1 MRGLKYRSMKQQPY
15 HKILAWQEANKF
27 VVEIY
32 RKTDTFPKQEMYG
45 LTSQL
50 RRAAL
55 SIPANIV
62 EGQAKQSS
70 KDFARYLNIAEGSS
84 KECAYYL
91 ELSLTLG
98 FLDNTTFNFLEDIRS
113 RTDFL
118 LRKYKQAILF
128 SLKPF

>member
-1 MRGLKYRSMKQQPY
+1 MKKQPY
-15 HKILAWQEANKF
+15 HKLIAWQEAHQF
-27 VVEIY
+27 VVEVY
-32 RKTDTFPKQEMYG
+32 RKTELFPKREIYG

-91 ELSLTLG
+91 ELAFALL
-98 FLDNTTFNFLEDIRS
+98 FLSEKDFLLLEDIRT
-113 RTDFL
+113 RADIL
-118 LRKYKQAILF
+118 IHKLRH
-128 SLKPF
+128 SL